1 MKKGIS
7 KLRKEKRKWQ
17 GLEIEGKINTRGEK
31 EREKKEKENYCEGGG
46 WEKREKVRKG
56 YKVEDGGG
64 RKGWEKNKKKREE
77 EKKKVKETVHER

>member
-31 EREKKEKENYCEGGG
+31 EREKKEKENYCEGGR

-64 RKGWEKNKKKREE
+64 ERDGKKTRKREKRRKKR
-77 EKKKVKETVHER
+77 

>member
-64 RKGWEKNKKKREE
+64 EKGMGKKQEKERRG
-77 EKKKVKETVHER
+77 EKKGERNCT